1 MIYIVKE
8 EKIEF
13 MIALIQLMVNTIVI
27 LELNVSNYIVL
38 EEDLE
43 EKGPLSPSLLK
54 LYLKQPY
61 PIV

>member
-54 LYLKQPY
+54 LCPKQLY